1 MDKTYSQLEK
11 EIADAKKRE
20 KLLKE
25 RVSKWR
31 GEALEAKRMLKS
43 LIIQYER
50 IVKDWKKMYEDL
62 IENGWKIVAIKFMNF
77 INERRGK
84 K

>member
-1 MDKTYSQLEK
+1 MDKTFSQLQQ
-11 EIADAKKRE
+11 EIADGKKRE

-31 GEALEAKRMLKS
+31 GEALESKRMLKS

-50 IVKDWKKMYEDL
+50 IIKEWKKMYEDL
-62 IENGWKIVAIKFMNF
+62 LSNGWKIIAVKVMNF
-77 INERRGK
+77 IKERRGK
-84 K
+84 